1 MDTKK
6 EKSNNASKATKRLS
20 EGQFKKKKKKKK
32 KKNWKTKSYLDTKKE
47 KAKKT
52 PNILIFFIFIYTI
65 FFFQK
70 CFFYHCSILLSKIK
84 CTY

>member
-20 EGQFKKKKKKKK
+20 EGQFKKKKKKD
-32 KKNWKTKSYLDTKKE
+32 WKTKSYLDTKKE

-84 CTY
+84 FTY

>member
-32 KKNWKTKSYLDTKKE
+32 KNV
-47 KAKKT
+47 
-52 PNILIFFIFIYTI
+52 
-65 FFFQK
+65 
-70 CFFYHCSILLSKIK
+70 KIK
-84 CTY
+84 ATWIQKRKKQTRPQIF

>member
-32 KKNWKTKSYLDTKKE
+32 KIGKLKATWIQKRKKQRR
-47 KAKKT
+47 
-52 PNILIFFIFIYTI
+52 PQIF
-65 FFFQK
+65 
-70 CFFYHCSILLSKIK
+70 
-84 CTY
+84 